1 MRCIYCGTPLSAIDY
16 CTGCGADVTLQKRI
30 VRISNLLYNEGLEKA
45 SVRDLS
51 GAISCLK
58 RSLKFNKENIDARN
72 LLGLVY
78 YETGEVVSALSEWVI
93 SKNTVEENNAAD
105 FYIAKLQA
113 NKNKLD
119 TINQTIKKYNQ
130 ALLYCK
136 QDDED
141 MAVIQLKKVLSQ
153 NPNLIKAYHLL
164 ALVYM
169 KQQEYEKARKLLKKA
184 AQIDTTNTTTL
195 RYLHEIEEATGVGTN
210 LNKGGKGKRFR
221 KTVDGEEKEPRMM
234 GPVSYKNGND
244 VIIQPTTFRDSSAM
258 ATFLNI
264 FMGFA
269 LGAALIWFLGIPANT
284 RKINQEASKSV
295 TDANTKLASE
305 TAKVTSLEKEIEDYQ
320 AKVDDANKTMQDAQ
334 DKADGYDT
342 LLKAANEFLAGDQN
356 TAATTLGDIQAD
368 SLEGEAKTLYETM
381 TNNVKGA
388 MYSTLYSEG
397 ATAYSSG
404 DYKKAAEAL
413 KKATEADDSQY
424 DAWYYLAFSYY
435 NLNDTENAD
444 KTFAE
449 TIVRFPQYEELLSPY
464 ITDSSVLTAAKSGK
478 STDSKK
484 DSSADSTTDSTET
497 TQTDAQSSTDS
508 QDTSSTQDGST
519 YTDGTV
525 DISGYNDG
533 TVQDNSYSDTTS
545 GYYDESGNWIQIY

>member
-210 LNKGGKGKRFR
+210 LNKGGKRFR
-221 KTVDGEEKEPRMM
+221 KMADGEEKEPRML

-356 TAATTLGDIQAD
+356 TAGATLGDIEAD

-381 TNNVKGA
+381 TSNVKGA

-449 TIVRFPQYEELLSPY
+449 IIVRFPQYEELLSPY

-478 STDSKK
+478 STGSKK
-484 DSSADSTTDSTET
+484 DSTADSTTDSTTDSAET
-497 TQTDAQSSTDS
+497 AQTDAQNSTDS
-508 QDTSSTQDGST
+508 QDTSASQDGGTVDVSG
-519 YTDGTV
+519 YTDGT
-525 DISGYNDG
+525 G
-533 TVQDNSYSDTTS
+533 QDNGYSDTTS

>member
-93 SKNTVEENNAAD
+93 SKNTIEENNVAD
-105 FYIAKLQA
+105 FYIAKLQS
-113 NKNKLD
+113 NKNKLEI
-119 TINQTIKKYNQ
+119 INQTIKKYNQ
-130 ALLYCK
+130 ALIYCK

-141 MAVIQLKKVLSQ
+141 MAVIQLKKVLAQ

-210 LNKGGKGKRFR
+210 LNKTKSSRRFR
-221 KTVDGEEKEPRMM
+221 KTVDGEEKEPHML
-234 GPVSYKNGND
+234 GPVSYRNGND
-244 VIIQPTTFRDSSAM
+244 IVIQPTTFRDSSAM

-269 LGAALIWFLGIPANT
+269 LGAALVWFLGIPANT

-305 TAKVTSLEKEIEDYQ
+305 SAKVTSLEKEIEDYQ
-320 AKVDDANKTMQDAQ
+320 AKVDEANQTMQAAQ

-342 LLKAANEFLAGDQN
+342 ILKAANEFLAGDQN
-356 TAATTLGDIQAD
+356 TAGTTLGEIEAD
-368 SLEGEAKTLYETM
+368 SLDGEAKTLYETLL
-381 TNNVKGA
+381 NSVKGA
-388 MYSTLYSEG
+388 MYSSLYSQG

-404 DYKKAAEAL
+404 DYKTAAEVL
-413 KKATEADDSQY
+413 KKATEADATQY

-449 TIVRFPQYEELLSPY
+449 TIVRFPQYEETLAQY
-464 ITDSSVLTAAKSGK
+464 ITDSSVLAAAKSGK

-484 DSSADSTTDSTET
+484 DNTSDASSDSTAENTDT
-497 TQTDAQSSTDS
+497 STDTTAT
-508 QDTSSTQDGST
+508 QDTTTAENSTTQDGVT
-519 YTDGTV
+519 
-525 DISGYNDG
+525 I
-533 TVQDNSYSDTTS
+533 DTS
-545 GYYDESGNWIQIY
+545 NGYYDENGNWISY

>member
-105 FYIAKLQA
+105 FYIAKLQS
-113 NKNKLD
+113 NKNKLE

-164 ALVYM
+164 ALIYM

-195 RYLHEIEEATGVGTN
+195 RYLHEVEEATGVGTN
-210 LNKGGKGKRFR
+210 LNKSSRRFR
-221 KTVDGEEKEPRMM
+221 KTVDGEEKEPHLL
-234 GPVSYKNGND
+234 GPVTYKNGND
-244 VIIQPTTFRDSSAM
+244 IIIQPTTFRDSSTM

-264 FMGFA
+264 FMGFV

-320 AKVDDANKTMQDAQ
+320 AKVDEANNTMQAAQ

-342 LLKAANEFLAGDQN
+342 LLKAANEFISGDQN
-356 TAATTLGDIQAD
+356 AAGNTLGEIEAD
-368 SLEGEAKTLYETM
+368 SMEGEARTLYESLL
-381 TNNVKGA
+381 NSVKGA
-388 MYSTLYSEG
+388 MYSSLYSQG

-404 DYKKAAEAL
+404 DYKTAAEAL
-413 KKATEADDSQY
+413 KKATEADPTQY

-444 KTFAE
+444 KTLAE
-449 TIVRFPQYEELLSPY
+449 TIVRFPQYEELLSSY
-464 ITDSSVLTAAKSGK
+464 ITDSSVLTTAKSK
-478 STDSKK
+478 STGNTADTQSSSSDSNQ
-484 DSSADSTTDSTET
+484 TTSTEAGQT
-497 TQTDAQSSTDS
+497 TQDAYTAADQNSVAQDAGNTDT
-508 QDTSSTQDGST
+508 G
-519 YTDGTV
+519 
-525 DISGYNDG
+525 N
-533 TVQDNSYSDTTS
+533 
-545 GYYDESGNWIQIY
+545 GYYDENGIWVQTY

>member
-58 RSLKFNKENIDARN
+58 RSLKFNKENVDARN

-210 LNKGGKGKRFR
+210 LNKGGKRFR
-221 KTVDGEEKEPRMM
+221 KTVDGEEKEPRML

-334 DKADGYDT
+334 DKADGYDI

-356 TAATTLGDIQAD
+356 TVATTLGEIKAD

-388 MYSTLYSEG
+388 MYSALYSEG

-484 DSSADSTTDSTET
+484 DSSTDSTANNTET
-497 TQTDAQSSTDS
+497 AQTDVQTDVQTQNSTDS
-508 QDTSSTQDGST
+508 QDNG
-519 YTDGTV
+519 
-525 DISGYNDG
+525 
-533 TVQDNSYSDTTS
+533 YSDTTS
-545 GYYDESGNWIQIY
+545 GYYDENGNWIQIY

>member
-93 SKNTVEENNAAD
+93 SKNTSEENNAAD
-105 FYIAKLQA
+105 FYIAKLQS
-113 NKNKLD
+113 NKNKLE

-141 MAVIQLKKVLSQ
+141 MAVIQLKKVLAQ

-210 LNKGGKGKRFR
+210 LNKNKGSKRFR
-221 KTVDGEEKEPRMM
+221 KTVDGEEKEQHML
-234 GPVSYKNGND
+234 GPVSYRNGND

-264 FMGFA
+264 FMGFV

-305 TAKVTSLEKEIEDYQ
+305 TAKVTSLEKEIEDICLLVGDKRVDEDYILGFKSAMNEHGISAKDDRIYVSDFTLEDALRVSGDILNRKPKAVMTASDLMACAAVQ
-320 AKVDDANKTMQDAQ
+320 ASRTRGLLIPADISVTGFDDVLYASINQTPITTVRQPIDEMCSIALS
-334 DKADGYDT
+334 T
-342 LLKAANEFLAGDQN
+342 LLKMINGKAIIKSFEKKVVLPPQLVIRQ
-356 TAATTLGDIQAD
+356 TT
-368 SLEGEAKTLYETM
+368 
-381 TNNVKGA
+381 
-388 MYSTLYSEG
+388 
-397 ATAYSSG
+397 
-404 DYKKAAEAL
+404 
-413 KKATEADDSQY
+413 
-424 DAWYYLAFSYY
+424 
-435 NLNDTENAD
+435 
-444 KTFAE
+444 
-449 TIVRFPQYEELLSPY
+449 P
-464 ITDSSVLTAAKSGK
+464 
-478 STDSKK
+478 
-484 DSSADSTTDSTET
+484 
-497 TQTDAQSSTDS
+497 
-508 QDTSSTQDGST
+508 
-519 YTDGTV
+519 
-525 DISGYNDG
+525 
-533 TVQDNSYSDTTS
+533 
-545 GYYDESGNWIQIY
+545 

>member
-93 SKNTVEENNAAD
+93 SKNTSEENNAAD
-105 FYIAKLQA
+105 FYIAKLQS
-113 NKNKLD
+113 NKNKLE

-141 MAVIQLKKVLSQ
+141 MAVIQLKKVLAQ

-210 LNKGGKGKRFR
+210 LNKNKGSKRFR
-221 KTVDGEEKEPRMM
+221 KTVDGEEKEQHML
-234 GPVSYKNGND
+234 GPVSYRNGND

-264 FMGFA
+264 FMGFV

-320 AKVDDANKTMQDAQ
+320 AKVDEANETMQAAK

-342 LLKAANEFLAGDQN
+342 ILKAANEYLSGDQN
-356 TAATTLGDIQAD
+356 KAGTTLGDIEAD
-368 SLEGEAKTLYETM
+368 SLEGDAKTLYETLLGS
-381 TNNVKGA
+381 VKGA
-388 MYSTLYSEG
+388 MYSSLYSQG
-397 ATAYSSG
+397 ATEYASG
-404 DYKKAAEAL
+404 DYKAAAETL
-413 KKATEADDSQY
+413 KKATEADETQY
-424 DAWYYLAFSYY
+424 DAWYYLAFAYY
-435 NLNDTENAD
+435 NLNDTKNAD

-449 TIVRFPQYEELLSPY
+449 TIVRFPQYEEVLSQY

-478 STDSKK
+478 SGDSKK
-484 DSSADSTTDSTET
+484 DEDTADGATADGATDGTADGT
-497 TQTDAQSSTDS
+497 AGNT
-508 QDTSSTQDGST
+508 DTSSDASAQDAAGN
-519 YTDGTV
+519 TDGT
-525 DISGYNDG
+525 S
-533 TVQDNSYSDTTS
+533 QDEIAIEN
-545 GYYDESGNWIQIY
+545 GYYDEYGNWISY

>member
-1 MRCIYCGTPLSAIDY
+1 MKCIYCGTPLSAIDY

-93 SKNTVEENNAAD
+93 SKNIAEDHNAAD
-105 FYIAKLQA
+105 FYIAKLQS
-113 NKNKLD
+113 NKNKLEM
-119 TINQTIKKYNQ
+119 INQTIKKYNQ

-164 ALVYM
+164 ALIYM

-184 AQIDTTNTTTL
+184 AKIDTTNTTTL
-195 RYLHEIEEATGVGTN
+195 RYLHEVEEATGVGTN
-210 LNKGGKGKRFR
+210 LNKGNKRFR
-221 KTVDGEEKEPRMM
+221 KTADGEEKEPGIL
-234 GPVSYKNGND
+234 GPVTYKNGND
-244 VIIQPTTFRDSSAM
+244 IIIQPTTFRDSSTM

-264 FMGFA
+264 FMGFV

-284 RKINQEASKSV
+284 RKINQEASRSV

-305 TAKVTSLEKEIEDYQ
+305 TAKVASLEEEIEEYQ
-320 AKVDDANKTMQDAQ
+320 AKVDEANNTMQAAK

-342 LLKAANEFLAGDQN
+342 LLKAANEFLAGNQN
-356 TAATTLGDIQAD
+356 EAGNTLGEINAET
-368 SLEGEAKTLYETM
+368 LEGEGKLLYETM
-381 TNNVKGA
+381 LGSVKGA
-388 MYSTLYSEG
+388 MYTSLYSQG
-397 ATAYSSG
+397 ATAYASG
-404 DYKKAAEAL
+404 DYKTAAEAL
-413 KKATEADDSQY
+413 TKATEADETQY

-444 KTFAE
+444 KTFAQI
-449 TIVRFPQYEELLSPY
+449 IVRFPQYEQLLSPY
-464 ITDSSVLTAAKSGK
+464 ITDASVLAEAKSGK
-478 STDSKK
+478 KTDGSGQTENGQIQ
-484 DSSADSTTDSTET
+484 DETNAQDAENGQDTTWQDNTTTWQDNTWQNNGTTDS
-497 TQTDAQSSTDS
+497 
-508 QDTSSTQDGST
+508 
-519 YTDGTV
+519 V
-525 DISGYNDG
+525 N
-533 TVQDNSYSDTTS
+533 
-545 GYYDESGNWIQIY
+545 GYYDENGIWVQTY